1 MTAIKRVNYLAKA
14 QAAWGA
20 DLPDWIAELARE
32 ADRSSGAEAAKK
44 VGCSA
49 GAVAYVIANKYG
61 ASLDRIKARVEGA
74 LMGAM
79 VMCPA
84 RGEIGRDYCLSEQAK
99 GNTMSSPMRG
109 LVYRNCRGI
118 GVPLCK
124 HSYHKPR
131 GS

>member
-1 MTAIKRVNYLAKA
+1 MTAIKRVDYLAKA
-14 QAAWGA
+14 QAAWGEA
-20 DLPDWIAELARE
+20 LPVWVAELARE
-32 ADRSSGAEAAKK
+32 ADRTSGADAARKI
-44 VGCSA
+44 GCSA
-49 GAVAYVIANKYG
+49 PVVTYVIANKYG

-74 LMGAM
+74 LMGAT
-79 VMCPA
+79 VVCPA
-84 RGEIGRDYCLSEQAK
+84 RGEIGRDYCLSEQAM